1 MGSGGGGGDR
11 QRLGELFAEQWQQ
24 SRVRGMTAARAGV
37 VGVGGG
43 LSAGTETC
51 SCGGK
56 ANGLG
61 TVDGWDVGCVREGGQ
76 QCHLIMRNTRGL
88 LGVEVAGKR

>member
-1 MGSGGGGGDR
+1 
-11 QRLGELFAEQWQQ
+11 
-24 SRVRGMTAARAGV
+24 MTAARADV

-61 TVDGWDVGCVREGGQ
+61 TVDGWDVGSVRGEGGQ
-76 QCHLIMRNTRGL
+76 QCHLIMRNIRGL